1 MSATRLHWICWQPT
15 PYNDYLFR
23 SVAADPQIDLTVHF
37 MESAVPSHPWKSQLA
52 CGFKSRTYKRL
63 LGLDCHLLRLAALD
77 EKSFFIIGSWHELTV
92 ISLINLLILYRRPFA
107 VWTDT
112 PNLDQK
118 RNPVKAILRKIWLQ
132 RIFTHACYVMGTGIS
147 ALSALEKMNCHR
159 DKLVSFPYFIDLDS
173 FTPISKPREKK
184 VNGQIV
190 FLSSGRLVNSHKGYD
205 LALRALAIAKEK
217 IVNQRFLYR
226 IAGIGPDKETLESI
240 AKEVSIFED
249 LEFVGWLEPEEI
261 LNFYRSGDVFLH
273 PSPFDPYGNSVLE
286 AMACGLPIIG
296 SDRAG
301 SVIDRIEHM
310 KNGLVHRANDVED
323 LVNKIINILSDNEM
337 IGRVGAEAR
346 RTAELWPVSRG
357 IEIIK
362 CMIENIP

>member
-15 PYNDYLFR
+15 PYNNYLFR
-23 SVAADPQIDLTVHF
+23 SVAADPEIDLTVHF

-63 LGLDCHLLRLAALD
+63 LGLDWHLLRLAVLD

-92 ISLINLLILYRRPFA
+92 ILLINLLILYRRPFA

-118 RNPVKAILRKIWLQ
+118 RNPIKGILRKIWLQ
-132 RIFTHACYVMGTGIS
+132 QIFTHACYLMGTGIP
-147 ALSALEKMNCHR
+147 AISALEKMNCHR
-159 DKLVSFPYFIDLDS
+159 YKLVNFPYFIDLDF

-184 VNGQIV
+184 VNDQIV
-190 FLSSGRLVNSHKGYD
+190 FLSSGQLVNSHKGYD
-205 LALRALAIAKEK
+205 LALRALAITKEK
-217 IVNQRFLYR
+217 IVNHRFLYR

-240 AKEVSIFED
+240 AKEVGLFEE
-249 LEFVGWLEPEEI
+249 LEFVGWLEPGEL

-286 AMACGLPIIG
+286 AMASGLPVIG
-296 SDRAG
+296 SDKAG
-301 SVIDRIEHM
+301 SVLDRIKHM
-310 KNGLVHRANDVED
+310 ENGLVHRANDIDD
-323 LVNKIINILSDNEM
+323 LADKIIYTLSHPETLCAM
-337 IGRVGAEAR
+337 GAAAR
-346 RTAELWPVSRG
+346 RTAEEWPISRAVQ
-357 IEIIK
+357 IIK
-362 CMIENIP
+362 SSLRETS

>member
-1 MSATRLHWICWQPT
+1 
-15 PYNDYLFR
+15 
-23 SVAADPQIDLTVHF
+23 
-37 MESAVPSHPWKSQLA
+37 
-52 CGFKSRTYKRL
+52 
-63 LGLDCHLLRLAALD
+63 
-77 EKSFFIIGSWHELTV
+77 
-92 ISLINLLILYRRPFA
+92 
-107 VWTDT
+107 
-112 PNLDQK
+112 
-118 RNPVKAILRKIWLQ
+118 
-132 RIFTHACYVMGTGIS
+132 MGTGIS

-173 FTPISKPREKK
+173 FAPSSKPREKK

-205 LALRALAIAKEK
+205 LALRALAITKEK

-226 IAGIGPDKETLESI
+226 IAGSGPDKETLESI
-240 AKEVSIFED
+240 AKEVGLFED

-337 IGRVGAEAR
+337 IRRVGAEAR

-362 CMIENIP
+362 CMIENIS